1 MDLMITSCTSV
12 AHLSAAL
19 GIPTWV
25 MVPVM
30 PYYTWAM
37 PGNTSPWYDSVRL
50 FRKDGETWDPV
61 LENIDKEFAAF

>member
-1 MDLMITSCTSV
+1 MI
-12 AHLSAAL
+12 
-19 GIPTWV
+19 PQ
-25 MVPVM
+25 M

-50 FRKDGETWDPV
+50 FRKDGEDWDPV